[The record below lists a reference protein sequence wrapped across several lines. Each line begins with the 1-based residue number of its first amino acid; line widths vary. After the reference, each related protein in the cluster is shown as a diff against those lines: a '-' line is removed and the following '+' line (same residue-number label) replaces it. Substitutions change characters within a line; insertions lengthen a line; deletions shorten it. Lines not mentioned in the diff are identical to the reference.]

1 MSLTGISANR
11 LELLQIA
18 EAVAREKSIDKEIVI
33 EAIEEAIQKGARSRY
48 GAEHDIRVNIDPKTG
63 ETVIKRVVT
72 VVADD
77 AAWDEE
83 AGEEA
88 PPGIMRLS
96 EARRDD
102 PKAQIGQVYE
112 EVLPP
117 FEFGRV
123 QTQMAR
129 QVVTGKVREAERE
142 RQHEEF
148 KDRVGE
154 IISGAVKR
162 VEYGN
167 VVVDLGRGE
176 GIMRRDQSI
185 PRENFNIGD
194 RIRCYIYDV
203 RRETKGPQILLS
215 RAHGGFMA
223 KLFAQEV
230 PEVYDGVI
238 EIRAVARDPGSRAK
252 MAVVSNDS
260 SIDPVG
266 ACVGM
271 RGSRVQAVVAEL
283 QGEKIDIIQWSPDE
297 PTFIVNALAPA
308 EVSKVVLDEEDE
320 RVEVVV
326 PDEQLSLAIGRRGQ
340 NVRLAS
346 QLTGWQIDIMT
357 ESQESERRQREFAE
371 RTALFQE
378 ALDVD
383 EVIAQLLVTEGFA
396 TVEDVAYVETAEVAS
411 IEGFDEDTAEE
422 IQARARDFLDREA
435 AEYDAKRKAL
445 GVEDGLLEINGVT
458 LPIAVALGEGGV
470 KTVEDLADLTPDDLR
485 GWYENRNGERVRE
498 NGVLESFGLE
508 PADAEALIVRARVA
522 MGWIEAPPEPEP
534 DLDEIAPE
542 LTEEEMV
549 FGRAGAAS
557 APTAVA
563 AEAEAEPDAEAEAEI
578 GAEAPEA
585 DAEAAAPA
593 QDADET

>member
-1 MSLTGISANR
+1 MATGISANR

-18 EAVAREKSIDKEIVI
+18 EAVAREKNIDKEIVI
-33 EAIEEAIQKGARSRY
+33 ASIEEAIQKAARTRY
-48 GAEHDIRVNIDPKTG
+48 GAEHDIRVNIDPRTG
-63 ETVIKRVVT
+63 ETAITRVQT
-72 VVADD
+72 VVEDD
-77 AAWDEE
+77 AELEGELGKLRLADALAFDKEAVIGKTYSEE
-83 AGEEA
+83 
-88 PPGIMRLS
+88 
-96 EARRDD
+96 
-102 PKAQIGQVYE
+102 
-112 EVLPP
+112 LPP

-129 QVVTGKVREAERE
+129 QVVFGKVREAERE
-142 RQHEEF
+142 KQYEEY

-154 IISGAVKR
+154 IVNGVVKR

-167 VVVDLGRGE
+167 VIVDLGRGE

-203 RRETKGPQILLS
+203 RSETKGPQIMLS

-297 PTFIVNALAPA
+297 ATFIVNALAPA
-308 EVSKVVLDEEDE
+308 EVSKVVMDEEDE

-357 ESQESERRQREFAE
+357 ESQESERRQKQFAE
-371 RTALFQE
+371 TTQLFQE

-383 EVIAQLLVTEGFA
+383 EVIAQLLATEGFA
-396 TVEDVAYVETAEVAS
+396 TVEDVAYVEPHEVAA

-422 IQARARDFLDREA
+422 LQTRAREFLEREA
-435 AEYDAKRKAL
+435 AAQDARRVEL
-445 GVEDGLLEINGVT
+445 GVEDGVMEIEGVT
-458 LPIAVALGEGGV
+458 LPMAVALGEGEV
-470 KTVEDLADLTPDDLR
+470 KSVEDLAGLVPDDLR
-485 GWYENRNGERVRE
+485 GWFETKDGERVRE
-498 NGVLESFGLE
+498 SGILESFNLSPE
-508 PADAEALIVRARVA
+508 DAEALIMRARVV
-522 MGWIEAPPEPEP
+522 MGWVEAPPEPEYEEGEYVESEGEP
-534 DLDEIAPE
+534 AEGEEFDL
-542 LTEEEMV
+542 
-549 FGRAGAAS
+549 
-557 APTAVA
+557 AVA
-563 AEAEAEPDAEAEAEI
+563 EGEASDA
-578 GAEAPEA
+578 
-585 DAEAAAPA
+585 
-593 QDADET
+593 

>member
-11 LELLQIA
+11 MELLA
-18 EAVAREKSIDKEIVI
+18 LADALAREKAIEKEIVI
-33 EAIEEAIQKGARSRY
+33 QAIEEAIQKAAKARY
-48 GAEHDIRVNIDPKTG
+48 GAEHDITATIEQKTG
-63 ETVIKRVVT
+63 ELTLKRRVT
-72 VVADD
+72 VVEDD
-77 AAWDEE
+77 ADFSESETPDAYL
-83 AGEEA
+83 
-88 PPGIMRLS
+88 RLS
-96 EARRDD
+96 DAKRTD
-102 PKAQIGQVYE
+102 KQATVGKVYE

-117 FEFGRV
+117 FDFGRV

-129 QVVTGKVREAERE
+129 QVVTHKVREAERE
-142 RQHEEF
+142 RQFEEF

-154 IISGAVKR
+154 IVNGVAKR

-167 VVVDLGRGE
+167 VIVDLGRGE
-176 GIMRRDQSI
+176 GVMRRDQSI
-185 PRENFNIGD
+185 PREVFNVGD

-203 RRETKGPQILLS
+203 RPEAKGPQIMLS

-283 QGEKIDIIQWSPDE
+283 QGEKIDIIPWSPDE
-297 PTFIVNALAPA
+297 AAFIVNALAPA
-308 EVSKVVLDEEDE
+308 EVSKVVMDEEEE

-346 QLTGWQIDIMT
+346 QLSGWQIDIIT
-357 ESQESERRQREFAE
+357 ETQDSERRQQQFAE
-371 RTALFQE
+371 RTQLFQE
-378 ALDVD
+378 SLDVD

-396 TVEDVAYVETAEVAS
+396 TVDEVAYVDPGEIAQ

-422 IQARARDFLDREA
+422 IQARARDFLDKEA
-435 AEYDAKRKAL
+435 AEFDAKRKEL
-445 GVEDGLLEINGVT
+445 GVEDALLEVEGVT
-458 LPIAVALGEGGV
+458 LPISVALGQGGV
-470 KTVEDLADLTPDDLR
+470 KTVEDLAGLVPDDLR
-485 GWYENRNGERVRE
+485 GWFESKGGERVRE
-498 NGVLESFGLE
+498 PGILESFSLS
-508 PADAEALIVRARVA
+508 PDDAEALIMRARVA
-522 MGWIEAPPEPEP
+522 MGWIEPEPE
-534 DLDEIAPE
+534 I
-542 LTEEEMV
+542 EEEPEAEEGEEV
-549 FGRAGAAS
+549 AEGQALEASAEDAPAAS
-557 APTAVA
+557 EGET
-563 AEAEAEPDAEAEAEI
+563 AEAEV
-578 GAEAPEA
+578 
-585 DAEAAAPA
+585 
-593 QDADET
+593 

>member
-1 MSLTGISANR
+1 MALSGIYANR
-11 LELLQIA
+11 QELLQIA
-18 EAVAREKSIDKEIVI
+18 EAVAREKSIEKEIVI
-33 EAIEEAIQKGARSRY
+33 EAIEEAVQKAARSRY
-48 GAEHDIRVNIDPKTG
+48 GAEHDIRVHIDPKTG
-63 ETVIKRVVT
+63 ETTITRWVT
-72 VVADD
+72 VVSD
-77 AAWDEE
+77 DEE
-83 AGEEA
+83 IENTYAFKSLA
-88 PPGIMRLS
+88 DAKL
-96 EARRDD
+96 DD
-102 PKAQIGQVYE
+102 KDAVVGKTYT

-142 RQHEEF
+142 RQYEEF

-154 IISGAVKR
+154 IVNGSVKR

-167 VVVDLGRGE
+167 IVVDLGRGE
-176 GIMRRDQSI
+176 GIVRRDQAI
-185 PRENFNIGD
+185 PRENFQVGD
-194 RIRCYIYDV
+194 RIRSYIYDV
-203 RRETKGPQILLS
+203 RREAKGPQIMLS

-238 EIRAVARDPGSRAK
+238 EIRAIARDPGSRAK

-283 QGEKIDIIQWSPDE
+283 QGEKIDIIPWSQDE
-297 PTFIVNALAPA
+297 AAFLVNALAPA
-308 EVSKVVLDEEDE
+308 EVTKVVMDEEDE

-371 RTALFQE
+371 RTQLFQE

-396 TVEDVAYVETAEVAS
+396 TVEDVAYVEPHEIAS
-411 IEGFDEDTAEE
+411 IEGFGEDTAEE
-422 IQARARDFLDREA
+422 LQARARDFLDREA
-435 AEYDAKRKAL
+435 AEFDEKRKGL
-445 GVEDGLLEINGVT
+445 GVEDGLLEIEGVT
-458 LPIAVALGEGGV
+458 LPMSVALGEGDI
-470 KTVEDLADLTPDDLR
+470 KTVEDLAGLVPDDLR
-485 GWYENRNGERVRE
+485 GWFESKDGERVRE
-498 NGVLESFGLE
+498 AGVLETFALT
-508 PADAEALIVRARVA
+508 PDAAEALIMRARIA
-522 MGWIEAPPEPEP
+522 MGWIEP
-534 DLDEIAPE
+534 
-542 LTEEEMV
+542 
-549 FGRAGAAS
+549 
-557 APTAVA
+557 
-563 AEAEAEPDAEAEAEI
+563 EAEAEEEAAEEDAVEAELEAEDTAI
-578 GAEAPEA
+578 EAVE
-585 DAEAAAPA
+585 
-593 QDADET
+593 

>member
-1 MSLTGISANR
+1 MALTGISANR

-18 EAVAREKSIDKEIVI
+18 DAVAREKSIDKEIVI
-33 EAIEEAIQKGARSRY
+33 EAIEDAITKGARSRY
-48 GAEHDIRVNIDPKTG
+48 GAEHDIRAAINPTTG
-63 ETVIKRVVT
+63 ELTLKRYIT
-72 VVADD
+72 VVPDD
-77 AAWDEE
+77 ADLE
-83 AGEEA
+83 GQI
-88 PPGIMRLS
+88 GMMRLS
-96 EARRDD
+96 DAKRRERG
-102 PKAQIGQVYE
+102 AEVGQVLE

-129 QVVTGKVREAERE
+129 QVVTHKVREAERE

-154 IISGAVKR
+154 VINGAVKR

-203 RRETKGPQILLS
+203 RREVKGPQIMLS

-252 MAVVSNDS
+252 MAVLSNDG

-297 PTFIVNALAPA
+297 ATFIVNALAPA
-308 EVSKVVLDEEDE
+308 EVTKVVMDEEDG

-326 PDEQLSLAIGRRGQ
+326 PDDQLSLAIGRRGQ

-346 QLTGWQIDIMT
+346 QLTGWQIDITT

-371 RTALFQE
+371 RTQLFQE

-383 EVIAQLLVTEGFA
+383 EMVAQLLVTEGFA
-396 TVEDVAYVETAEVAS
+396 AIEDVAYVDEAELAS
-411 IEGFDEDTAEE
+411 IEGFDEDTAIEL
-422 IQARARDFLDREA
+422 QTLAREALEREA
-435 AEYDAKRKAL
+435 AELDARRVEL
-445 GVEDGLLEINGVT
+445 GVDDAVLSVEGVS
-458 LPIAVALGEGGV
+458 LQMAVALGEAGV
-470 KTVEDLADLTPDDLR
+470 KTLEDLADLATDELR
-485 GWYENRNGERVRE
+485 GAFETREGERVRQP
-498 NGVLESFGLE
+498 GALESFHLSIE
-508 PADAEALIVRARVA
+508 DAEQIILRARVA
-522 MGWIEAPPEPEP
+522 AGWIDAADLEPAAV
-534 DLDEIAPE
+534 DLAETDEE
-542 LTEEEMV
+542 
-549 FGRAGAAS
+549 
-557 APTAVA
+557 A
-563 AEAEAEPDAEAEAEI
+563 AEA
-578 GAEAPEA
+578 
-585 DAEAAAPA
+585 
-593 QDADET
+593 

>member
-18 EAVAREKSIDKEIVI
+18 EAVAREKSIDKEVVI

-48 GAEHDIRVNIDPKTG
+48 GAEHDIRVHIDPKTG
-63 ETVIKRVVT
+63 ETTVKRVVT

-77 AAWDEE
+77 ATFGGVIGED
-83 AGEEA
+83 GEEIPA
-88 PPGIMRLS
+88 EQPAGVVRLS
-96 EARRDD
+96 DALRTDKEAVVG
-102 PKAQIGQVYE
+102 KTYE
-112 EVLPP
+112 EILPP

-142 RQHEEF
+142 RQYEEF

-154 IISGAVKR
+154 IVNGVVKR

-297 PTFIVNALAPA
+297 ATFIVNGLAPA
-308 EVSKVVLDEEDE
+308 EVSKVVMDEEDE

-357 ESQESERRQREFAE
+357 ESQESERRQREFTE

-396 TVEDVAYVETAEVAS
+396 SVEDVAYVEPSEIAS
-411 IEGFDEDTAEE
+411 IEGFDDDTAEE
-422 IQARARDFLDREA
+422 LQTRAREYLEKEA
-435 AEYDAKRKAL
+435 AEYDAKRREL
-445 GVEDGLLEINGVT
+445 GVDDAVLDVEGIT
-458 LPIAVALGEGGV
+458 LPMAVALGEGDV
-470 KTVEDLADLTPDDLR
+470 KTIEDLAGLVPDDLR
-485 GWYENRNGERVRE
+485 GWFETRNGERVRE
-498 NGVLESFGLE
+498 PGILEAFALE
-508 PADAEALIVRARVA
+508 PQDAELLIMRARVV
-522 MGWIEAPPEPEP
+522 MGWVEAPPEPEP
-534 DLDEIAPE
+534 AEFDLADEGDLADE
-542 LTEEEMV
+542 
-549 FGRAGAAS
+549 S
-557 APTAVA
+557 ADEAVA
-563 AEAEAEPDAEAEAEI
+563 IEDTEAFAEAEADGEARDA
-578 GAEAPEA
+578 
-585 DAEAAAPA
+585 
-593 QDADET
+593 

>member
-1 MSLTGISANR
+1 MATGISANR

-18 EAVAREKSIDKEIVI
+18 DAVAREKSIEKEIVI
-33 EAIEEAIQKGARSRY
+33 AAIEEAIQKAARARY
-48 GAEHDIRVNIDPKTG
+48 GAEHDIRVHIDPKTG
-63 ETVIKRVVT
+63 ETTVT
-72 VVADD
+72 RCLTVADPVEND
-77 AAWDEE
+77 DTEISLAEGKKRDPAAE
-83 AGEEA
+83 
-88 PPGIMRLS
+88 
-96 EARRDD
+96 
-102 PKAQIGQVYE
+102 IGTVFS

-129 QVVTGKVREAERE
+129 QVVTHKVREAERE
-142 RQHEEF
+142 HQYEEF
-148 KDRVGE
+148 KDRAGE
-154 IISGAVKR
+154 IVNGVVKR

-167 VVVDLGRGE
+167 TIVDLGRGE

-203 RRETKGPQILLS
+203 RRETKGPQIMLS

-238 EIRAVARDPGSRAK
+238 EIRSVARDPGSRAK

-297 PTFIVNALAPA
+297 ATFIVNALAPA
-308 EVSKVVLDEEDE
+308 EVSKVVMDEEAG

-346 QLTGWQIDIMT
+346 QLTGWQVDIIT
-357 ESQESERRQREFAE
+357 EAQDSERRQREFAE

-396 TVEDVAYVETAEVAS
+396 TVEDLAYVEEHEVAS
-411 IEGFDEDTAEE
+411 IEGFDEDTAQE
-422 IQARARDFLDREA
+422 IQTRAREFLDREA
-435 AEYDAKRKAL
+435 AELDAKRREL
-445 GVEDGLLEINGVT
+445 DVEDAVLEVEGVT
-458 LPIAVALGEGGV
+458 LPMAVALGEAGV
-470 KTVEDLADLTPDDLR
+470 KTVEDLADLATDELR
-485 GWYENRNGERVRE
+485 GAFESQNGERVRTP
-498 NGVLESFGLE
+498 GALESFTLSPE
-508 PADAEALIVRARVA
+508 DAEALIMRARVA
-522 MGWIEAPPEPEP
+522 AGWIEPEALIE
-534 DLDEIAPE
+534 DELDEEDQA
-542 LTEEEMV
+542 L
-549 FGRAGAAS
+549 G
-557 APTAVA
+557 
-563 AEAEAEPDAEAEAEI
+563 
-578 GAEAPEA
+578 EA
-585 DAEAAAPA
+585 DE
-593 QDADET
+593 

>member
-1 MSLTGISANR
+1 MALSGISANR
-11 LELLQIA
+11 QELLQIA
-18 EAVAREKSIDKEIVI
+18 EAVAREKSIEKEIVI
-33 EAIEEAIQKGARSRY
+33 EAIEEAVQKAARSRY
-48 GAEHDIRVNIDPKTG
+48 GAEHDIRVHIDPKTG
-63 ETVIKRVVT
+63 ETTITRWVT

-77 AAWDEE
+77 EE
-83 AGEEA
+83 IENTYAYKSLA
-88 PPGIMRLS
+88 DAKL
-96 EARRDD
+96 DD
-102 PKAQIGQVYE
+102 KDAVVGKTYS

-142 RQHEEF
+142 RQYEEF

-154 IISGAVKR
+154 IVNGSVKR

-167 VVVDLGRGE
+167 IVVDLGRGE
-176 GIMRRDQSI
+176 GIVRRDQAI
-185 PRENFNIGD
+185 PRENFQVGD
-194 RIRCYIYDV
+194 RIRSYIYDV
-203 RRETKGPQILLS
+203 RREAKGPQIMLS

-238 EIRAVARDPGSRAK
+238 EIRAIARDPGSRAK

-283 QGEKIDIIQWSPDE
+283 QGEKIDIIPWSPDE
-297 PTFIVNALAPA
+297 AAFLVNALAPA
-308 EVSKVVLDEEDE
+308 EVTKVVMDEEDE

-371 RTALFQE
+371 RTQLFQE

-396 TVEDVAYVETAEVAS
+396 TVEDVAYVEPHEIAA
-411 IEGFDEDTAEE
+411 IEGFGEDTAEE
-422 IQARARDFLDREA
+422 LQARARDFLDREA
-435 AEYDAKRKAL
+435 AEYDEKRKAL
-445 GVEDGLLEINGVT
+445 GVEDGLLEIEGVT
-458 LPIAVALGEGGV
+458 LPMSVALGEGDV
-470 KTVEDLADLTPDDLR
+470 KTVEDLAGLVPDDLR
-485 GWYENRNGERVRE
+485 GWFESKDGERVRE
-498 NGVLESFGLE
+498 AGVLESFALT
-508 PADAEALIVRARVA
+508 PDAAEALIMRARIA
-522 MGWIEAPPEPEP
+522 MGWIEAPVEEEPE
-534 DLDEIAPE
+534 EE
-542 LTEEEMV
+542 LIEEGLVEEDQ
-549 FGRAGAAS
+549 AIE
-557 APTAVA
+557 AV
-563 AEAEAEPDAEAEAEI
+563 E
-578 GAEAPEA
+578 
-585 DAEAAAPA
+585 
-593 QDADET
+593 

>member
-1 MSLTGISANR
+1 MSPTGIAANR

-18 EAVAREKSIDKEIVI
+18 EAVAREKSIDREVVI
-33 EAIEEAIQKGARSRY
+33 SAIEEAIQKGARARY
-48 GAEHDIRVNIDPKTG
+48 GAEHDIRVRIDPKTG
-63 ETVIKRVVT
+63 ETSLKRVIRVIP
-72 VVADD
+72 DD
-77 AAWDEE
+77 ETFTDEDGLPVE
-83 AGEEA
+83 
-88 PPGIMRLS
+88 PIGIRRLS
-96 EARRDD
+96 EALRDD
-102 PKAQIGQVYE
+102 PDAFVGKTYE

-142 RQHEEF
+142 RQYEEF

-154 IISGAVKR
+154 IINGVVKR

-167 VVVDLGRGE
+167 TVVDLGRGE

-203 RRETKGPQILLS
+203 RREAKGPQILLS
-215 RAHGGFMA
+215 RAHGGFLA

-252 MAVVSNDS
+252 MAVVSNDG

-283 QGEKIDIIQWSPDE
+283 QGEKIDIIQWNPDE
-297 PTFIVNALAPA
+297 ATFIVNALAPA
-308 EVSKVVLDEEDE
+308 EVSKVVMDEEDE

-396 TVEDVAYVETAEVAS
+396 TVEDVAYVDASEVAN

-422 IQARARDFLDREA
+422 IQARARDHLEREA
-435 AEYDAKRKAL
+435 AELDARRREL
-445 GVEDGLLEINGVT
+445 GVEDGLLEIEGVT
-458 LPIAVALGEGGV
+458 LPVAVALGEGEV
-470 KTVEDLADLTPDDLR
+470 KSVEDLAGLVPDDLR
-485 GWYENRNGERVRE
+485 GWYETRNGERVRE
-498 NGVLESFGLE
+498 PGVLDAFSLDAAE
-508 PADAEALIVRARVA
+508 AEALIMRARVA
-522 MGWIEAPPEPEP
+522 MGWIEAPPEEV
-534 DLDEIAPE
+534 
-542 LTEEEMV
+542 EEEIEAELSEEDIV
-549 FGRAGAAS
+549 FGQPGAR
-557 APTAVA
+557 
-563 AEAEAEPDAEAEAEI
+563 EA
-578 GAEAPEA
+578 
-585 DAEAAAPA
+585 
-593 QDADET
+593 

>member
-1 MSLTGISANR
+1 MALTGISANR

-18 EAVAREKSIDKEIVI
+18 DAVAREKSIEKEIVI
-33 EAIEEAIQKGARSRY
+33 EAIEEAIQKAARSRY
-48 GAEHDIRVNIDPKTG
+48 GAEHDIRVQIDTKTG
-63 ETVIKRVVT
+63 ETAITRIVT
-72 VVADD
+72 VVPDD
-77 AAWDEE
+77 IEPEIDEE
-83 AGEEA
+83 TGLEKPLNEYANR
-88 PPGIMRLS
+88 RLTD
-96 EARRDD
+96 ALRDD
-102 PKAQIGQVYE
+102 KTAFVGKTYSE
-112 EVLPP
+112 ELPP

-142 RQHEEF
+142 RQFEEF

-154 IISGAVKR
+154 IVNGVAKR
-162 VEYGN
+162 IEYGN

-185 PRENFNIGD
+185 PREAFQIGD
-194 RIRCYIYDV
+194 RVRSYIYDV
-203 RRETKGPQILLS
+203 RRETKGPQIMLS

-252 MAVVSNDS
+252 MAVISNDS

-283 QGEKIDIIQWSPDE
+283 QGEKIDIIQWNPDE
-297 PTFIVNALAPA
+297 ATFLVNALAPA
-308 EVSKVVLDEEDE
+308 EVTKVVMDEEDE

-396 TVEDVAYVETAEVAS
+396 SVEDVAYVELDEVAA

-422 IQARARDFLDREA
+422 IQARARDYLDREA
-435 AEYDAKRKAL
+435 AEYDARRKEL
-445 GVEDGLLEINGVT
+445 GVEDAIVGVEGVT
-458 LPIAVALGEGGV
+458 PAMAVALGEGDV
-470 KTVEDLADLTPDDLR
+470 KTLEDFAGLVPDDLR
-485 GWYENRNGERVRE
+485 GWFEAKGGERVRE
-498 NGVLESFGLE
+498 PGVLESFELSPE
-508 PADAEALIVRARVA
+508 DAEALIMRARVA
-522 MGWIEAPPEPEP
+522 IGWIEPEA
-534 DLDEIAPE
+534 L
-542 LTEEEMV
+542 
-549 FGRAGAAS
+549 
-557 APTAVA
+557 
-563 AEAEAEPDAEAEAEI
+563 AEPDAEPEAESEAESGSEI
-578 GAEAPEA
+578 ELVAEPEAEGAEASA
-585 DAEAAAPA
+585 DAAPEF
-593 QDADET
+593 ADGGQSE

>member
-1 MSLTGISANR
+1 MALSGISANR

-18 EAVAREKSIDKEIVI
+18 EAVAREKSIEREIVI
-33 EAIEEAIQKGARSRY
+33 EAIEEAVQKAARSRY
-48 GAEHDIRVNIDPKTG
+48 GAEHDIRVHIDQKTG
-63 ETVIKRVVT
+63 ETTITRVVT
-72 VVADD
+72 VVD
-77 AAWDEE
+77 DEE
-83 AGEEA
+83 PIENTYAFKSLA
-88 PPGIMRLS
+88 DAKL
-96 EARRDD
+96 DD
-102 PKAQIGQVYE
+102 KDAVVGKTYT

-129 QVVTGKVREAERE
+129 QVVTGKVRDAERE
-142 RQHEEF
+142 RQYEEF

-154 IISGAVKR
+154 IVNGSVKR

-167 VVVDLGRGE
+167 IVVDLGRGE
-176 GIMRRDQSI
+176 GVVRRDQAI
-185 PRENFNIGD
+185 PRENFQVGD
-194 RIRCYIYDV
+194 RIRSYIYDV
-203 RRETKGPQILLS
+203 RREAKGPQIMLS

-238 EIRAVARDPGSRAK
+238 EIRAIARDPGSRAK

-283 QGEKIDIIQWSPDE
+283 QGEKIDIIPWSPDE
-297 PTFIVNALAPA
+297 AAFLVNALAPA
-308 EVSKVVLDEEDE
+308 EVSKVVMDEEDE

-371 RTALFQE
+371 RTQLFQE

-396 TVEDVAYVETAEVAS
+396 TVEDVAYVDASEVAA
-411 IEGFDEDTAEE
+411 IEGFGEDTAEE
-422 IQARARDFLDREA
+422 LQARARDFLEKEA
-435 AEYDAKRKAL
+435 AEYDEKRREL
-445 GVEDGLLEINGVT
+445 GVEDAVLEIEGVT
-458 LPIAVALGEGGV
+458 LPVSVALGQGEV
-470 KTVEDLADLTPDDLR
+470 KTVEDLAGLVPDDLR
-485 GWYENRNGERVRE
+485 GWFESKDGERVRE
-498 NGVLESFGLE
+498 PGILESFALTPE
-508 PADAEALIVRARVA
+508 AAEALIMRARVA
-522 MGWIEAPPEPEP
+522 MGWIEPEPEP
-534 DLDEIAPE
+534 
-542 LTEEEMV
+542 
-549 FGRAGAAS
+549 
-557 APTAVA
+557 
-563 AEAEAEPDAEAEAEI
+563 EAEAMADGEFAEDEQALAEAGESA
-578 GAEAPEA
+578 
-585 DAEAAAPA
+585 
-593 QDADET
+593 

>member
-18 EAVAREKSIDKEIVI
+18 DAVAREKSIDREIVI
-33 EAIEEAIQKGARSRY
+33 EAIEEAIQKGARARY
-48 GAEHDIRVNIDPKTG
+48 GAEHDIRVSIDQKTG
-63 ETVIKRVVT
+63 EVSIKRIQT

-77 AAWDEE
+77 ANYGVVVGED
-83 AGEEA
+83 GEETPA
-88 PPGIMRLS
+88 EEPQGIIRLS
-96 EARRDD
+96 EAKRTDKD
-102 PKAQIGQVYE
+102 AVVGKTYE

-142 RQHEEF
+142 RQYEEF

-154 IISGAVKR
+154 IVNGVVKR

-167 VVVDLGRGE
+167 IVVDLGRGE
-176 GIMRRDQSI
+176 GIARRDQSI

-297 PTFIVNALAPA
+297 ATFIVNALAPA
-308 EVSKVVLDEEDE
+308 EVSKVVMDEEDE

-371 RTALFQE
+371 RTQLFQE

-396 TVEDVAYVETAEVAS
+396 TVEDVAYVDVSEIAS
-411 IEGFDEDTAEE
+411 IEGFDEDTGAE
-422 IQARARDFLDREA
+422 IQARATDFLDKIA
-435 AEYDAKRKAL
+435 AEFDAKRVEL
-445 GVEDGLLEINGVT
+445 GVEDALLEIEGVT

-470 KTVEDLADLTPDDLR
+470 KTVENLADLVPDHLR
-485 GWYENRNGERVRE
+485 GWFETKNGERVRE
-498 NGVLESFGLE
+498 PGILEAFGLE
-508 PADAEALIVRARVA
+508 PADAEALIMRARVA
-522 MGWIEAPPEPEP
+522 MGWVEAPPEPEAEEP
-534 DLDEIAPE
+534 IEE
-542 LTEEEMV
+542 TEA
-549 FGRAGAAS
+549 F
-557 APTAVA
+557 
-563 AEAEAEPDAEAEAEI
+563 AEAEAAGE
-578 GAEAPEA
+578 
-585 DAEAAAPA
+585 A
-593 QDADET
+593 QDA